1 MNNEKEK
8 SKHDKSWIEREEE
21 EIKEEVQHMDTDF
34 PLSGGDE
41 SEPAVIHQE
50 KKETDKEKGS

>member
-1 MNNEKEK
+1 MKNEK

-21 EIKEEVQHMDTDF
+21 EIEEEVRHMDTDF

-41 SEPAVIHQE
+41 SEPAVVHEE
-50 KKETDKEKGS
+50 KKDSDKKAS